1 MRGGKP
7 PSGSRLQIGCSVALV
22 LFSAYVAVVAYP
34 HQAWLLGASLG
45 GVALLSV
52 VIRVG
57 WVIPCTIAG
66 VYVGMCVL
74 DPAIKGGDPESQ
86 MMETVGAICI
96 GTVLGMAVGFLIE
109 GYTRYR

>member
-22 LFSAYVAVVAYP
+22 LFSAYLAVVAYP
-34 HQAWLLGASLG
+34 SRGWLWGASLG
-45 GVALLSV
+45 AVALLSV

-74 DPAIKGGDPESQ
+74 DPPIKGGDPESQ
-86 MMETVGAICI
+86 MMETVSAICI
-96 GTVLGMAVGFLIE
+96 GTVLGMAVGFLIDV
-109 GYTRYR
+109 YNRYK